1 LTRRANQPR
10 DGTSRHL
17 QDASGPARVIVSTDT
32 RAHFSPPKQKL
43 AGKGITSRYLAA
55 PWVDLNQVEVPLRDL
70 LKSAGLDFDS

>member
-1 LTRRANQPR
+1 
-10 DGTSRHL
+10 
-17 QDASGPARVIVSTDT
+17 VIVSTDT